1 MKHNLL
7 KSLIISVI
15 LLTGVSNAWAWYVP
29 GTIHA
34 EHGER
39 WNVYDNNM
47 HEDNAITFYAVPA
60 GTYEFQLT
68 DGSKWSGNGCIAEAA
83 GVTTGIKGNN
93 ATITTTETRDITI
106 TVIDGTNKKVS
117 VTTSAPTY
125 HVKAKWDG
133 TNWSWKEFHNQGDGT
148 YSLLNTYTNSKEYN
162 YIKISSDEE
171 TYKYYKDNATLVNS
185 PSSTSD
191 KCIYTFNPSNG
202 ALEIRKCNTVTQPF
216 HIYFDNSNA
225 NWSNTNEDIK
235 FIIGH
240 ASYSRAYPLSGI
252 ENTKLFYIYMNR
264 GDGTAYNRPDA
275 GYYAMMEKH
284 GTWYNGY
291 NEGYWERKYL
301 EYATKHS
308 KAYLEPYN
316 MIPNHSYIL
325 ETTNTE
331 ATSPITITDK
341 GANGLPNTTQT
352 IKYALS
358 EYGGT
363 PAIMNSGTTPAK
375 ITMSSYKFESG
386 RYDAVIAE
394 SATMNEKETTYSKT
408 FTAAQT
414 ATTTLTVSKIV
425 AGYKFIGWYTETGE
439 PLSQSST
446 YTYYPTSNTTIYAR
460 FEYRSTVNYMESPGG
475 KITVTYTDQNG
486 DTQTKELRPDQQFDI
501 TTGGILNFT
510 AQANEGYTFQGIYVK
525 RPNHVYTNNL
535 SDTVIVNSNI
545 TIIPEFTHN
554 SNKKIVFLDLN
565 TKLPVSDPNTSDE
578 NRYWTKGGAYFKV
591 HYDGEDHDIQDW
603 DIDNKLYYHNQHVA
617 AGKVLI
623 FKRYGKTD
631 NKLKN
636 SSPTIVTADN
646 LNKYAIIGK
655 APASW
660 TEGEWREGPTCE
672 IMLDPFP
679 YGEYGVRINGVEFLC
694 YPSKTKTTEVPI
706 GTTVEIINKKP
717 THEFWDFN
725 PKYKYSVVAQPK
737 GESVQEITSS
747 TYTMNKDVNFGP
759 NYGMKKGYRVYLH
772 IPTNLTGE
780 NQWNTKPTGKDY
792 DYYDNFIYAY
802 DHLSNWQI
810 WEGDGQ
816 EGKVIGELVRMT
828 KDKYLSSLGDGEY
841 WYVDIPAGYH
851 TFKFERKEPNIGEN
865 THRDRYTETFA
876 FEMPFTEGNCY
887 TLNKQE
893 GEYFTGT
900 WGTIRKPDPSKT
912 HKVTLGW
919 CEFGKYGV
927 IYDGVEHYSRLP
939 QTLEEFEVPDGA
951 VLTFIEGTPSS
962 DAYDG
967 GIVLSEPQK
976 QKIDITQSFTVYSD
990 VTFDDNFVTKK
1001 TYDCYLAVPN
1011 NLSEWHH
1018 TEGGKE
1024 AEYFIWRHSDLKSFE
1039 MIGRTH
1045 QGVFQY
1051 AENGYKYYKFTILEG
1066 CNKLS
1071 FQHKFPKATDTE
1083 NNDSHT
1089 YQSVTID
1096 KFSIPTTDVNCFVL
1110 TGPSSGYWTKLPARN
1125 GDYRLLYVEQ
1135 VVEKD
1140 KENNTVITRKKA
1152 HPSDV
1157 IKKGIALD
1165 TVSLHVYRERS
1176 YQGIKRYDEEGHDY
1190 YTTEASNAG
1199 IILQQWNGSK
1209 WIDLSH
1215 HMVFGPLEA
1224 VPELALLPG
1233 RKNAASST
1241 NSTGYEYL
1249 YYDDGIENI
1258 KNDDHLDKGDGV
1270 WNFIVEQNNGTA
1282 TIALDRTYRY
1292 TGKYYIRTAAA
1303 SGGWNTYTLP
1313 DNYMTRSDVSKKNS
1327 NYSHYFVQWI
1337 IKDENV
1343 SFTIAND
1350 YGCAISD
1357 TLDADRTDLWGNQ
1370 LANDKIMV
1378 GADKVLPAN
1387 ANVRFSWNEKTNF
1400 IHRAYIA
1407 GTTHVH
1413 DRYLVLTGKEGDNK
1427 LFGLDGQQLPAGQ
1440 DGDPRYGL
1448 TENEEIFKDISNWVY
1463 YADVKMI
1470 PGAAVQLTAKYNG
1483 KTQYFIGNPGN
1494 PGKYSNTILQGTGGD
1509 KYLIRMLYDF
1519 KTNELI
1525 SAYVP
1530 GDQKVSS
1537 SDNVHLIT
1545 TNLMIIRQNN
1555 GLAKQLV
1562 FNNGDM
1568 ETRSSDRTGYG
1579 VIEFVED
1586 TLRNESIPY
1595 LKRCLYW
1602 ISFPFDVDLTEAFG
1616 SMVYGKHWLIQEYD
1630 GAKRAAE
1637 GYWLDNDNFWKLHW
1651 DQNITL
1657 KAGHGYVL
1665 EIDINQM
1672 IKDYIIDITDTKT
1685 QVVGLYFPSKDP
1697 ITRKIINQ
1705 TEYTVT
1711 MDSHKCNIVH
1721 AGPLGDRTIRDS
1733 HWNVI
1738 GVPSYVNTGAT
1749 FSDKTY
1755 ALADVIKYY
1764 YRWDGYKDAYTAME
1778 ATEESYNFLSTYAYM
1793 VQFAGDIT
1801 WKSVLQ
1807 EEGPASIVA
1816 KKNSNQQ
1823 QVYAIKLELQQDG
1836 NEIDKT
1842 FVRLQDE
1849 DVTRSFDFNYDLCK
1863 IINAGANIYSII
1875 TEENSPV
1882 NVAANVLPI
1891 EETIIPLGIKLD
1903 AAGEYT
1909 FAMPNGTDGIVVE
1922 LIDYETNTR
1931 TNMLLDE
1938 YTINL
1943 GNGTFENR
1951 FALHVKPN
1959 KTTTSIVDVN
1969 TNSNGVRK
1977 FIIDG
1982 TLYMQKDGV
1991 LYDAQG
1997 RCVQ

>member
-7 KSLIISVI
+7 KSVILSVI
-15 LLTGVSNAWAWYVP
+15 LFMGVSNAWAGITAVAVEKSSSTFFSYNKVKMNIDHK
-29 GTIHA
+29 GTEA
-34 EHGER
+34 DEWETL
-39 WNVYDNNM
+39 DM
-47 HEDNAITFYAVPA
+47 TKLAITFEGKDLYIKEYSPKYGESLGALQ
-60 GTYEFQLT
+60 FQLYFNSDWVDENMPISGGGWT
-68 DGSKWSGNGCIAEAA
+68 TRPSDKFIWDYNKEDSEAGWYTGLGFASNSNFYFDATNHDWSNMSNIKLCIA
-83 GVTTGIKGNN
+83 
-93 ATITTTETRDITI
+93 
-106 TVIDGTNKKVS
+106 
-117 VTTSAPTY
+117 
-125 HVKAKWDG
+125 HL
-133 TNWSWKEFHNQGDGT
+133 NWH
-148 YSLLNTYTNSKEYN
+148 
-162 YIKISSDEE
+162 
-171 TYKYYKDNATLVNS
+171 KYYGLSNIPHTRLYYVKHPGGWGDAMGICVV
-185 PSSTSD
+185 STNDSEGQGYISEIPN
-191 KCIYTFNPSNG
+191 KAEKYTGFMHWG
-202 ALEIRKCNTVTQPF
+202 FEYADNTV
-216 HIYFDNSNA
+216 YFMVN
-225 NWSNTNEDIK
+225 K
-235 FIIGH
+235 G
-240 ASYSRAYPLSGI
+240 
-252 ENTKLFYIYMNR
+252 
-264 GDGTAYNRPDA
+264 
-275 GYYAMMEKH
+275 
-284 GTWYNGY
+284 
-291 NEGYWERKYL
+291 
-301 EYATKHS
+301 
-308 KAYLEPYN
+308 
-316 MIPNHSYIL
+316 
-325 ETTNTE
+325 
-331 ATSPITITDK
+331 DK
-341 GANGLPNTTQT
+341 GEMPDMHYYDNFDKLNYTQT
-352 IKYALS
+352 IKTVVKHGANDYTT
-358 EYGGT
+358 E
-363 PAIMNSGTTPAK
+363 NSKATISIKSYK
-375 ITMSSYKFESG
+375 ITGNGVATEQNNSLTSTSSTTT
-386 RYDAVIAE
+386 I
-394 SATMNEKETTYSKT
+394 SA
-408 FTAAQT
+408 AHT
-414 ATTTLTVSKIV
+414 ATTTLTVSGLEH
-425 AGYKFIGWYTETGE
+425 GYKFDGWYTEEGKL
-439 PLSQSST
+439 LSEETT
-446 YTYYPTSNTTIYAR
+446 YTYYPTASATIYAR
-460 FEYRSTVNYMESPGG
+460 F
-475 KITVTYTDQNG
+475 
-486 DTQTKELRPDQQFDI
+486 
-501 TTGGILNFT
+501 
-510 AQANEGYTFQGIYVK
+510 
-525 RPNHVYTNNL
+525 
-535 SDTVIVNSNI
+535 
-545 TIIPEFTHN
+545 
-554 SNKKIVFLDLN
+554 
-565 TKLPVSDPNTSDE
+565 
-578 NRYWTKGGAYFKV
+578 
-591 HYDGEDHDIQDW
+591 
-603 DIDNKLYYHNQHVA
+603 
-617 AGKVLI
+617 
-623 FKRYGKTD
+623 
-631 NKLKN
+631 
-636 SSPTIVTADN
+636 
-646 LNKYAIIGK
+646 
-655 APASW
+655 
-660 TEGEWREGPTCE
+660 REACE

-694 YPSKTKTTEVPI
+694 HPSETKTTEVPI

-725 PKYKYSVVAQPK
+725 PKYEYSVVAQPK
-737 GESVQEITSS
+737 DESIQEITSS
-747 TYTMNKDVNFGP
+747 TYTINKDVNFGP
-759 NYGMKKGYRVYLH
+759 NYGIKQTYRVYLH
-772 IPTNLTGE
+772 LP
-780 NQWNTKPTGKDY
+780 NTKIPNTDITFVDKWNSLDPSY
-792 DYYDNFIYAY
+792 KNFIYAEDY
-802 DHLSNWQI
+802 LSK
-810 WEGDGQ
+810 GQ
-816 EGKVIGELVRMT
+816 LEVNGIKKGQLIYMT
-828 KDKYLSSLGDGEY
+828 KDDYLSNLGQGEY
-841 WYVDIPAGYH
+841 WYIDVPAGYH
-851 TFKFERKEPNIGEN
+851 TFRFERKEDRIGVGTGLGARSESFN
-865 THRDRYTETFA
+865 NFV
-876 FEMPFTEGNCY
+876 MPFTAGNCY
-887 TLNKQE
+887 TLNS
-893 GEYFTGT
+893 YNNSNTFTGT

-912 HKVTLGW
+912 HKVTLDW

-939 QTLEEFEVPDGA
+939 ETLEEFYVPDGA

-967 GIVLSEPQK
+967 GIVLSEPKK

-990 VTFDDNFVTKK
+990 VKFDDNFVTKK
-1001 TYDCYLAVPN
+1001 PYDCYLAVPD

-1024 AEYFIWRHSDLKSFE
+1024 AEYFIWRHSDFKSFE

-1071 FQHKFPKATDTE
+1071 FQHKFPEATDTE
-1083 NNDSHT
+1083 NNDNHT

-1110 TGPSSGYWTKLPARN
+1110 TGASSGYWTKLPARN

-1140 KENNTVITRKKA
+1140 KENNTVLTRKKA

-1157 IKKGIALD
+1157 IKKGEPVD

-1176 YQGIKRYDEEGHDY
+1176 YQGIKRYDEEGPNNNKQHDY
-1190 YTTEASNAG
+1190 YTTQASNASV
-1199 IILQQWNGSK
+1199 ILQQWNGSK

-1224 VPELALLPG
+1224 VPEVALLPG
-1233 RKNAASST
+1233 RKNAASSYSSENIT
-1241 NSTGYEYL
+1241 NL
-1249 YYDDGIENI
+1249 YYDDGIEPI

-1313 DNYMTRSDVSKKNS
+1313 DNYMTRSDISKKNS
-1327 NYSHYFVQWI
+1327 NYSHYYVNWI
-1337 IKDENV
+1337 TDGNDV

-1370 LANDKIMV
+1370 LAIDKIMV
-1378 GADKVLPAN
+1378 EANKKLPAN

-1407 GTTHVH
+1407 GTTHVE

-1427 LFGLDGQQLPAGQ
+1427 LFGLDGQQLPEGQ
-1440 DGDPRYGL
+1440 NNGSDPRYGL
-1448 TENEEIFKDISNWVY
+1448 EENEEIFKDISNWVY

-1470 PGAAVQLTAKYNG
+1470 PGAAVQLTAKYNA
-1483 KTQYFIGNPGN
+1483 KTQYFIGDQGQ
-1494 PGKYSNTILQGTGGD
+1494 YSNTILQGTGSD

-1530 GDQKVSS
+1530 GDQNVSS
-1537 SDNVHLIT
+1537 SNKVDLIT
-1545 TNLMIIRQNN
+1545 TNVMIIRQNN
-1555 GLAKQLV
+1555 GQAKQLV

-1568 ETRSSDRTGYG
+1568 KTKSNERTGYG

-1586 TLRNESIPY
+1586 TLMNQSIPY

-1602 ISFPFDVDLTEAFG
+1602 ISFPFDVDLTEAFS

-1637 GYWLDNDNFWKLHW
+1637 GYWLDNDDFWKLHW

-1672 IKDYIIDITDTKT
+1672 IKDYIIDVTDTKT
-1685 QVVGLYFPSKDP
+1685 QIAGLYFPSKDP
-1697 ITRKIINQ
+1697 ITRNIINQ
-1705 TEYTVT
+1705 NTFNVT
-1711 MDSHKCNIVH
+1711 MPNHKCNIVH

-1738 GVPSYVNTGAT
+1738 GVPSYINTGAT

-1755 ALADVIKYY
+1755 ALADVVKYY

-1778 ATEESYNFLSTYAYM
+1778 ATGESYNFQSTYAYM

-1823 QVYAIKLELQQDG
+1823 QVHAIKLELQQDG
-1836 NEIDKT
+1836 DEIDKT

-1849 DVTRSFDFNYDLCK
+1849 DVSKSFDFNFDLCK

-1943 GNGTFENR
+1943 GKGTFENR

>member
-15 LLTGVSNAWAWYVP
+15 LLMGVSNAWALDIYLDISSYNWSENSSVIKLYP
-29 GTIHA
+29 GTGSDVVGTNIGTVSVYKFTVPSATGTISFKQYNSSGTGYPSNEASITYNSDH
-34 EHGER
+34 
-39 WNVYDNNM
+39 NVYKLTGWKSVN
-47 HEDNAITFYAVPA
+47 YANYNISEVNP
-60 GTYEFQLT
+60 
-68 DGSKWSGNGCIAEAA
+68 
-83 GVTTGIKGNN
+83 
-93 ATITTTETRDITI
+93 
-106 TVIDGTNKKVS
+106 TN
-117 VTTSAPTY
+117 Y
-125 HVKAKWDG
+125 
-133 TNWSWKEFHNQGDGT
+133 
-148 YSLLNTYTNSKEYN
+148 
-162 YIKISSDEE
+162 
-171 TYKYYKDNATLVNS
+171 
-185 PSSTSD
+185 
-191 KCIYTFNPSNG
+191 
-202 ALEIRKCNTVTQPF
+202 
-216 HIYFDNSNA
+216 IYFDNSITQ
-225 NWSNTNEDIK
+225 WTSNK
-235 FIIGH
+235 KYFAIGH
-240 ASYSRAYPLSGI
+240 DQPAEYSICRPMTNIPNTQLWYTTQINTWKDATYYAFFADAEAWDENLHGWGI
-252 ENTKLFYIYMNR
+252 NDL
-264 GDGTAYNRPDA
+264 PDA
-275 GYYAMMEKH
+275 DTYVAPYTSHKPLNKDKYYLCVPTSKEKNKPFNLSEH
-284 GTWYNGY
+284 SSYNTLNY
-291 NEGYWERKYL
+291 TLTIKSAVKSAAA
-301 EYATKHS
+301 ATHTEANS
-308 KAYLEPYN
+308 KAS
-316 MIPNHSYIL
+316 IAITSYKLTGNDVVAQQDASI
-325 ETTNTE
+325 
-331 ATSPITITDK
+331 ATSARSTTIT
-341 GANGLPNTTQT
+341 
-352 IKYALS
+352 
-358 EYGGT
+358 
-363 PAIMNSGTTPAK
+363 
-375 ITMSSYKFESG
+375 
-386 RYDAVIAE
+386 
-394 SATMNEKETTYSKT
+394 
-408 FTAAQT
+408 AAHT
-414 ATTTLTVSKIV
+414 ATTTLTVSGLEH
-425 AGYKFIGWYTETGE
+425 GYKFDGWYTEEGQL
-439 PLSQSST
+439 LSKET
-446 YTYYPTSNTTIYAR
+446 THTYYPTASATIYAR
-460 FEYRSTVNYMESPGG
+460 F
-475 KITVTYTDQNG
+475 
-486 DTQTKELRPDQQFDI
+486 
-501 TTGGILNFT
+501 
-510 AQANEGYTFQGIYVK
+510 
-525 RPNHVYTNNL
+525 
-535 SDTVIVNSNI
+535 
-545 TIIPEFTHN
+545 
-554 SNKKIVFLDLN
+554 
-565 TKLPVSDPNTSDE
+565 
-578 NRYWTKGGAYFKV
+578 
-591 HYDGEDHDIQDW
+591 
-603 DIDNKLYYHNQHVA
+603 
-617 AGKVLI
+617 
-623 FKRYGKTD
+623 
-631 NKLKN
+631 
-636 SSPTIVTADN
+636 
-646 LNKYAIIGK
+646 
-655 APASW
+655 
-660 TEGEWREGPTCE
+660 REACE

-694 YPSKTKTTEVPI
+694 HPSKTKTTEVPI

-759 NYGMKKGYRVYLH
+759 NYGLKEGYRIYLH

-780 NQWNTKPTGKDY
+780 NQWNTKPSNKEY

-802 DHLSNWQI
+802 DHLSHWQI

-851 TFKFERKEPNIGEN
+851 TFIFERKEPNIGEN

-912 HKVTLGW
+912 HKVTLGL

-967 GIVLSEPQK
+967 GIVLSKPEK

-1001 TYDCYLAVPN
+1001 PYNCYLAVPD
-1011 NLSEWHH
+1011 NLSEWHY
-1018 TEGGKE
+1018 TEGGKK
-1024 AEYFIWRHSDLKSFE
+1024 AEYFIWRHNDMGSFE
-1039 MIGRTH
+1039 MIGKTH
-1045 QGVFQY
+1045 QGVYQY
-1051 AENGYKYYKFTILEG
+1051 SENGYKYYLFTILEG
-1066 CNKLS
+1066 CNKLT
-1071 FQHKFPKATDTE
+1071 FQHKFPEATDTE
-1083 NNDSHT
+1083 NNNNYT

-1176 YQGIKRYDEEGHDY
+1176 YQGIKRYDEEGPDNNKKHDY
-1190 YTTEASNAG
+1190 YTTKASNAG

-1224 VPELALLPG
+1224 VPEIALLPG
-1233 RKNAASST
+1233 RKNAVSST

-1483 KTQYFIGNPGN
+1483 KTQYFIGNQGQF
-1494 PGKYSNTILQGTGGD
+1494 SNTILQGTGGD

-1530 GDQKVSS
+1530 PGNQKE
-1537 SDNVHLIT
+1537 NVHLIT

-1555 GLAKQLV
+1555 GEAKQLV

-1568 ETRSSDRTGYG
+1568 GTRSSDRTGYG

-1697 ITRKIINQ
+1697 ITREIIKQN
-1705 TEYTVT
+1705 TYTVT

-1755 ALADVIKYY
+1755 ALTDVIKYY

-1778 ATEESYNFLSTYAYM
+1778 ATGESYNFRSTYAYM

-1801 WKSVLQ
+1801 WTSVLQ

-1903 AAGEYT
+1903 ATGEYT

-1931 TNMLLDE
+1931 TNMLLDN
-1938 YTINL
+1938 YTVNL
-1943 GNGTFENR
+1943 GKGTFDNR
-1951 FALHVKPN
+1951 FALHVKPD
-1959 KTTTSIVDVN
+1959 KTTTSVDNLGNEATGDKV
-1969 TNSNGVRK
+1969 K
-1977 FIIDG
+1977 KYLIDG
-1982 TLYMQKDGV
+1982 VLYMQKDGV

-1997 RCVQ
+1997 KLVR